1 MTFHLNLSTFLLD
14 SVISPVNLF
23 LQFSQIDYL
32 CFITTLLLQIWCAL
46 CMHEFPLR
54 GWDDSGNLF
63 IILPL
68 PLSPPFLPTLVS
80 ICLPGFAEK
89 ESGFSYFFLHFVL
102 AFLQHLSFYKLAYK
116 SKAKRKDRQ
125 ISFSWSTRHIR
136 KHKNPNT
143 QVLQTDWSFM
153 LCVVQLLFQCIIHAT
168 WQTLNGRVLYWL
180 AWGGFVA
187 L

>member
-32 CFITTLLLQIWCAL
+32 CFITTLPPPADFVCTVHAWISSER
-46 CMHEFPLR
+46 MRRLR
-54 GWDDSGNLF
+54 KSFHNLAAAVVTSFSANSGQY
-63 IILPL
+63 LP
-68 PLSPPFLPTLVS
+68 SWF
-80 ICLPGFAEK
+80 CWERKHFA
-89 ESGFSYFFLHFVL
+89 L
-102 AFLQHLSFYKLAYK
+102 AFLQYLSFYKPAYK
-116 SKAKRKDRQ
+116 SKAKRKDRH
-125 ISFSWSTRHIR
+125 ISSSTQHIS

-168 WQTLNGRVLYWL
+168 W
-180 AWGGFVA
+180 
-187 L
+187 